1 MNVHQAAKFGKV
13 QGLLKYII
21 CNTKDLEIQSSA
33 QEAYN
38 YAEELYK
45 EYNK

>member
-1 MNVHQAAKFGKV
+1 MNVYQAGKFGKV

-21 CNTKDLEIQSSA
+21 RNTNDLEIQSSA
-33 QEAYN
+33 REAYN

>member
-1 MNVHQAAKFGKV
+1 MNAQQATKFGKV

-21 CNTKDLEIQSSA
+21 RNTNDLEIQSSA
-33 QEAYN
+33 REAYN

>member
-1 MNVHQAAKFGKV
+1 MNLKEAAKFGKV

-21 CNTKDLEIQSSA
+21 RNTNDLEIQSSA
-33 QEAYN
+33 REAYN

>member
-1 MNVHQAAKFGKV
+1 MNPKQAVKFGKV

-21 CNTKDLEIQSSA
+21 RNTNDLEIQSSA